1 MKLSTLLHSTPL
13 SRDLG
18 LLVLRIWIGLTMM
31 PHGKMK
37 LGMLQGAETKFLA
50 VLGLSP
56 QISLMLAIAA
66 ELAGS
71 MLLILGLLT
80 RLSAGALAFTMGVAF
95 FVAHKGSLDPKS
107 AAGSGEL
114 ALVYM
119 AVYVALLV
127 AGPGRFSFD
136 ALIGATKPKA

>member
-1 MKLSTLLHSTPL
+1 MKLATILHSTPL

-18 LLVLRIWIGLTMM
+18 LLVLRVWIGLTMM

-37 LGMLQGAETKFLA
+37 LGMLQGAETKFLS

-56 QISLMLAIAA
+56 QLSILLAITA

-71 MLLILGLLT
+71 LLLVLGLLT
-80 RLSAGALAFTMGVAF
+80 RFSAAALAFTMGVAF
-95 FVAHKGSLDPKS
+95 FVAHKGSLDPQS
-107 AAGSGEL
+107 PTGSGEL

-119 AVYVALLV
+119 AVYVAMLV

-136 ALIGATKPKA
+136 ALIGARQAKA